1 MCAVKVPRSAYGPL
15 NLTAAFNLLRH
26 LRIPFEQLELYDRR
40 GSCLFQIAPKHFPL
54 VLARFAAAGIEHYAT
69 RRV

>member
-1 MCAVKVPRSAYGPL
+1 MCAVKVPRSAYGPR
-15 NLTAAFNLLRH
+15 NLSVAFNLLRD
-26 LRIPFEQLELYDRR
+26 LRIPFERHELCDSR

-54 VLARFAAAGIEHYAT
+54 VLAQFAAAGIEHYAT